1 MATCSELATPTAC
14 EDRSEGEPA
23 SPAAENQPQSMERE
37 FDFVEKPTQ
46 DFFCPV
52 SLEYLLE
59 PQLTFCCGHHLSLQ
73 AAKRLQEEGKP
84 CPMCNSE
91 EWSAVLDKYHRRRAH
106 EVRVRCWYRN
116 DGCEW
121 EGEVNEL
128 TRHADSCKK
137 RPWEC
142 EYCALKCIIEDGKE
156 NHWPTCTKFPEPC
169 PNSCDVGSVERCNI
183 EQHHSV
189 CPLEPVACEMEEFGC
204 SVVVPRKELAKHVK
218 ESALQHLTAMTM
230 LNLRLTKQLQ
240 LESAERNKNIKQLQE
255 DVKEQKQELTE
266 MKDQIQKV
274 KHICEHVEQHAAM
287 CSSCEVLFTDY
298 SENKK
303 KAVLYSLSREF
314 SFPQNEYTYRITVN
328 YCIFVNGI
336 GVSLTLMNG
345 KKFPA
350 TFNVRLEL
358 LNQAG
363 DHHHVVR
370 RKKLHFKKDSIENEQ
385 EIDESLMKY
394 PNLEKDGGSVR
405 YMMNDCLKFR
415 IHIDI
420 VSQPD

>member
-1 MATCSELATPTAC
+1 MAICSEPTAC
-14 EDRSEGEPA
+14 EEGEPA
-23 SPAAENQPQSMERE
+23 SPAAENQPRSMERE

-91 EWSAVLDKYHRRRAH
+91 EWSAVLDKYHRRKAH

-121 EGEVNEL
+121 EGEVNGL

-169 PNSCDVGSVERCNI
+169 PNSCDVGSVERCNM

-189 CPLEPVACEMEEFGC
+189 CPLEPVACEMKEFGC
-204 SVVVPRKELAKHVK
+204 SVVVPRKELATHMK

-240 LESAERNKNIKQLQE
+240 E
-255 DVKEQKQELTE
+255 DVKEQKQELAE

-274 KHICEHVEQHAAM
+274 EHNICKHVEEHAAI
-287 CSSCEVLFTDY
+287 CSGCEVLIFTDY

-303 KAVLYSLSREF
+303 NAGFDSISREF
-314 SFPQNEYTYRITVN
+314 SSPQNEYTFKIIVRYYEQN
-328 YCIFVNGI
+328 YNDIGVFLLLVNG
-336 GVSLTLMNG
+336 
-345 KKFPA
+345 KFPA

-358 LNQAG
+358 LNQAENY
-363 DHHHVVR
+363 HHVVR
-370 RKKLHFKKDSIENEQ
+370 CKKIHFEKDHFRIVNEKK
-385 EIDESLMKY
+385 IDKGLMKY
-394 PNLEKDGGSVR
+394 PDLEKDNDSVR

-420 VSQPD
+420 VS